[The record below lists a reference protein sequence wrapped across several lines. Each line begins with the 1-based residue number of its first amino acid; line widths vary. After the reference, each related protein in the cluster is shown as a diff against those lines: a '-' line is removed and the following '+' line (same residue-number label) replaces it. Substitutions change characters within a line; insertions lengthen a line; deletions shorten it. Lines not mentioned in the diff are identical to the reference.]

1 MQRPQPPGG
10 AGLRTTA
17 QRLLAGALAGGM
29 VLPYAGVLAESVL
42 PVAGA
47 PEVPVEPIPVE
58 LGGLLSVEGVVV
70 LGAGAG
76 ALLVSSVLRLQ
87 ALRASKADSATA
99 AATTNFRLKAYIAV
113 PFKN

>member
-17 QRLLAGALAGGM
+17 QRLLAGALEGGM
-29 VLPYAGVLAESVL
+29 LPYAGALAEPVL
-42 PVAGA
+42 PVAGE

-58 LGGLLSVEGVVV
+58 PAGLLSVEGVVLL
-70 LGAGAG
+70 LGAGVEDLL
-76 ALLVSSVLRLQ
+76 ALSALRLQ
-87 ALRASKADSATA
+87 ALRVNKADSATA
-99 AATTNFRLKAYIAV
+99 TAATNFRLKAYIAV